1 MLKKI
6 YKGLMLV
13 AGVAVVSV
21 VISRILGKDK
31 DEDGDDKCDCDSPC
45 CK

>member
-1 MLKKI
+1 MLKKL
-6 YKGLMLV
+6 YTGLMLV

-31 DEDGDDKCDCDSPC
+31 NEDDGDECDCNDCC